1 MRVWLPGE
9 PRLASRL
16 VPQHGQTCRRDH
28 AGDEEHS
35 PHGLGHAHRPEV
47 LAHGDGRGR
56 RAATGQAVREAGVR
70 ASREA
75 QGRAWRAWG
84 CAPREEAMFV
94 VHSALLY
101 VACGT
106 GVVLGT
112 LSISDSMESIIKEF
126 QGRTVILKFCD
137 QTLPELQVF
146 VSQREDY
153 RTPLWLHTFG
163 SVI

>member
-1 MRVWLPGE
+1 MPIWAADQNMLH
-9 PRLASRL
+9 ASYALESRACASGYQANL
-16 VPQHGQTCRRDH
+16 VSPLDSFHSMDGQTCRRDH

-106 GVVLGT
+106 GSWYIV
-112 LSISDSMESIIKEF
+112 
-126 QGRTVILKFCD
+126 D
-137 QTLPELQVF
+137 Q
-146 VSQREDY
+146 
-153 RTPLWLHTFG
+153 
-163 SVI
+163 

>member
-1 MRVWLPGE
+1 MSEPIIRTLHAHLGGRPEHAARELRARKPSMRVWLPGE

-106 GVVLGT
+106 GSWYIV
-112 LSISDSMESIIKEF
+112 
-126 QGRTVILKFCD
+126 D
-137 QTLPELQVF
+137 Q
-146 VSQREDY
+146 
-153 RTPLWLHTFG
+153 
-163 SVI
+163 